1 MIKKFHISNINILS
15 FLLILL
21 MLPALR
27 NLSIGYYFFVALA
40 FVFLFTKVI
49 RSYTLTSGFIA
60 SIFYLYV
67 LYSIMLVC
75 WSAIYMQSLAF
86 LPGIPRLFLV
96 LVFSFLVFTL
106 VKKEEHFKIM
116 LRIFLFCY
124 VVAALTVFYQIIYGE
139 ISWFASS
146 HLRARLDRY
155 STILGSLTIYG
166 SIVGYGLIM
175 VYSSVL
181 IEKKLILK
189 IILFFILLSGAFFSL
204 SKSGIVMIGLSFI
217 VYLLFDFKSIIK
229 RTSFKSLLYL
239 ILFLVIVAL
248 ILLQIEEYRNYYN
261 AIVTQTIG
269 SKSILSSG
277 TGVLMDSPRV
287 SLESIEKRLFHF
299 SSEMLKEYGNIVY
312 FIGVGLQGGAGTLG
326 VTDNGVHFTSAHNA
340 LGDLFFIGGLP
351 YLLIF
356 LTLFVSTQLV
366 LFVNKNDQ
374 ICRLFFMLNILL
386 LANSFVASGSFFH
399 PAISLPFWISIAYAN
414 SKNNFD
420 RIKSFP
426 TK

>member
-1 MIKKFHISNINILS
+1 MIKNLQISNFNILS
-15 FLLILL
+15 FLLTLLILS
-21 MLPALR
+21 ALR
-27 NLSIGYYFFVALA
+27 NFSNIYHFFVVLSYG
-40 FVFLFTKVI
+40 VLFISLI
-49 RSYTLTSGFIA
+49 RINKLSSGFIA
-60 SIFYLYV
+60 FIFYIFV
-67 LYSIMLVC
+67 IYSIWLIF

-106 VKKEEHFKIM
+106 VKKEEHFKTM
-116 LRIFLFCY
+116 LKILLFCY
-124 VVAALTVFYQIIYGE
+124 VLAALSVFYQIIFGE

-146 HLRARLDRY
+146 HVRARLDRY
-155 STILGSLTIYG
+155 ASILGSLTIYG

-175 VYSSVL
+175 VYSSAL

-189 IILFFILLSGAFFSL
+189 ILLFYILLSGAFFSL

-217 VYLLFDFKSIIK
+217 VYLLFDFKSIIQ
-229 RTSFKSLLYL
+229 RTSFKSLFYL
-239 ILFLVIVAL
+239 ILFLMIIVL
-248 ILLQIEEYRNYYN
+248 VLVQIEEFRSYYN

-277 TGVLMDSPRV
+277 TGVLMDSPKV
-287 SLESIEKRLFHF
+287 SFESIGKRLFHF

-312 FIGVGLQGGAGTLG
+312 LTGVGLQGGAGTLG
-326 VTDNGVHFTSAHNA
+326 VTDNGVHFISAHNA
-340 LGDLFFIGGLP
+340 LSDLFFIGGLP

-386 LANSFVASGSFFH
+386 LANAFAASGSFYH

-414 SKNNFD
+414 FKNNFA